1 MRIIKFRGKRAKGEC
16 VGEWAYGEL
25 TQHDNLIWL
34 EECEYFSGAYVQTDT
49 IGQFTGLYDK
59 NGKEIYEGDIVEVTV
74 HGEGSFTSQVTFD
87 DGAFVVCFYRG
98 NYATLH
104 DYNDSRYY
112 RIRVIGNIYDNP
124 ELLKQ

>member
-34 EECEYFSGAYVQTDT
+34 EECEYFSGAYAQPDT

-59 NGKEIYEGDIVEVTV
+59 NGKEIRSVA
-74 HGEGSFTSQVTFD
+74 
-87 DGAFVVCFYRG
+87 AF
-98 NYATLH
+98 LH
-104 DYNDSRYY
+104 ARQQK
-112 RIRVIGNIYDNP
+112 NP
-124 ELLKQ
+124 K